1 MRTFSL
7 APAFSGKHIE
17 TFSPVFILDYT
28 ILDFGRRSKIS
39 ISANDLL
46 AANFQFNDA
55 HRKVIFQVMQAYYRL
70 LDTLGQQDAAEA
82 NLKNAQTVQQ
92 AAEARLQHGLATL
105 PDVLEARSA
114 AAQADYDLQ
123 AAIGATEIVRG
134 DLATALGISPTT
146 QFQVESIQ
154 SIKMPDSIAD
164 TVETSIDKALSQ
176 RPDLMQRVAD
186 LRAAG
191 AEVEAERG
199 KYFPTLSFS
208 GKVWGEPVRSER
220 RYIYRESTRRLEGLG
235 CGHLT

>member
-1 MRTFSL
+1 
-7 APAFSGKHIE
+7 
-17 TFSPVFILDYT
+17 
-28 ILDFGRRSKIS
+28 
-39 ISANDLL
+39 
-46 AANFQFNDA
+46 
-55 HRKVIFQVMQAYYRL
+55 MQAYYRL
-70 LDTLGQQDAAEA
+70 LDSQGQQDAAEA

-92 AAEARLQHGLATL
+92 AAEARLQNGLATL

-114 AAQADYDLQ
+114 AAQADYNLQ
-123 AAIGATEIVRG
+123 AAIGATEIAHG

-191 AEVEAERG
+191 AEVEGGA
-199 KYFPTLSFS
+199 
-208 GKVWGEPVRSER
+208 
-220 RYIYRESTRRLEGLG
+220 
-235 CGHLT
+235 